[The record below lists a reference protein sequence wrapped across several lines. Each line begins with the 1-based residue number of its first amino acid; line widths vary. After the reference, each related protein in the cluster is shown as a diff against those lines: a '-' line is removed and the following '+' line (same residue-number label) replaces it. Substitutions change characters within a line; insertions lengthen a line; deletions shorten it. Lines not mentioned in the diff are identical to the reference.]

1 MDMSHVSFEMRQS
14 SRLSHGLDRDFCP
27 RDGPGTLAGRFN
39 KSEVLSNRCEIPM
52 AGRSDFRR
60 WCYLRTL
67 LCSLLFLASV
77 VAYGCA
83 NKSTDSGKTGSAGKS
98 QAKNNGNTPKSKKRI
113 GISVQTM
120 ANPFFK
126 LIADVVKKEAEKEG
140 FTVEVRDGAGKIET
154 QNNQVK
160 EFINDGFDAIII
172 CPRNTKSIGQV
183 VREANAADIPVFTI
197 DTKCE
202 DKDAKV
208 VFHVGT
214 DNVQGGH
221 VAGKAMID
229 ALKTKGGG
237 DVAILEF
244 KRVDSCIDRVKGF
257 TAEIEKY
264 NKTAANKIRIVGS
277 YECEGD
283 KAKGQAATR
292 DALNANQQLV
302 GIFAINDP
310 AAEGAIAALETEGK
324 LKDIVVV
331 GFDGQPSAKQAV
343 KDGKMFDTPVQF
355 PRKMAI
361 ECVKAVV
368 KYFDADEVQKVM
380 LIPTERYRKAE
391 ADKDPALK

>member
-1 MDMSHVSFEMRQS
+1 
-14 SRLSHGLDRDFCP
+14 
-27 RDGPGTLAGRFN
+27 
-39 KSEVLSNRCEIPM
+39 M
-52 AGRSDFRR
+52 AGRSDLFRWSHHR
-60 WCYLRTL
+60 ALLGSFLILATL
-67 LCSLLFLASV
+67 AAC
-77 VAYGCA
+77 GCGGQ
-83 NKSTDSGKTGSAGKS
+83 STESGKTDSAGKS
-98 QAKNNGNTPKSKKRI
+98 QAKNGGNQAKSKKRI

-126 LIADVVKKEAEKEG
+126 LIADVVKKEAEQKG

-160 EFINDGFDAIII
+160 EFINEGFDAIII

-221 VAGKAMID
+221 VAGRAMID
-229 ALKTKGGG
+229 ALKAKGGG

-244 KRVDSCIDRVKGF
+244 KRVESCIDRVKGF

-264 NKTAANKIRIVGS
+264 NKSAANKIRLVGP

-310 AAEGAIAALETEGK
+310 AALGAVAALEAEGK

-331 GFDGQPSAKQAV
+331 GFDGQPAAKKAV
-343 KDGKMFDTPVQF
+343 REGKLFDTPVQS
-355 PRKMAI
+355 PKKMAI

-391 ADKDPALK
+391 ADMDPSLK

>member
-1 MDMSHVSFEMRQS
+1 MKSRFKFIRFGSFRS
-14 SRLSHGLDRDFCP
+14 LPLIAALCAI
-27 RDGPGTLAGRFN
+27 LIAAGCGD
-39 KSEVLSNRCEIPM
+39 KKTE
-52 AGRSDFRR
+52 
-60 WCYLRTL
+60 T
-67 LCSLLFLASV
+67 
-77 VAYGCA
+77 
-83 NKSTDSGKTGSAGKS
+83 GKTGSAGKS

-126 LIADVVKKEAEKEG
+126 LIADVVKAEAEKEG

-183 VREANAADIPVFTI
+183 IREANNANVPVFTI
-197 DTKCE
+197 DTVCE
-202 DKDAKV
+202 DPGAKV

-343 KDGKMFDTPVQF
+343 KDGKMFDTPVQS
-355 PRKMAI
+355 PKKMAI